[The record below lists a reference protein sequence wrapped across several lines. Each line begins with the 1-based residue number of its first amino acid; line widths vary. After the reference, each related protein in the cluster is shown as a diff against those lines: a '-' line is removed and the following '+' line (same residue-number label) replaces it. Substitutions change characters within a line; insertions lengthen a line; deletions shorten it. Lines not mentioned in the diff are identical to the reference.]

1 MQLSF
6 IYSLNGKFGMNSVE
20 IIDKYNATGV
30 VITDDFVEWIRSDHA
45 GEMGAVWIYK
55 GARLAFWSEKIRS
68 MAFEHG
74 ETEKQHLVVMDYLLP
89 ISERS
94 KLIFLWKIM
103 GFGLG
108 FISSL
113 FGFKAFCHTINIV
126 ETFVEK
132 HYGEQIRH
140 LERSGKGL
148 GLLIVLRKCCE
159 EEVAHKEE
167 SAERVANS
175 GEPRLLFIWRLIVES
190 FSNVAVSVAKK
201 L

>member
-1 MQLSF
+1 
-6 IYSLNGKFGMNSVE
+6 MNKDE
-20 IIDKYNATGV
+20 IIEKYNATDV
-30 VITDDFVEWIRSDHA
+30 VITDFIEWIRSDHA
-45 GEMGAVWIYK
+45 GETG
-55 GARLAFWSEKIRS
+55 GCLDLQRARLAFWSEKIRK

-103 GFGLG
+103 GFSLG

-132 HYGEQIRH
+132 HYGEQIRY
-140 LERSGKGL
+140 LEKSRML
-148 GLLIVLRKCCE
+148 GPFNRI
-159 EEVAHKEE
+159 
-167 SAERVANS
+167 
-175 GEPRLLFIWRLIVES
+175 
-190 FSNVAVSVAKK
+190 KK
-201 L
+201 ML

>member
-6 IYSLNGKFGMNSVE
+6 IYSLNGKFRVNSVE
-20 IIDKYNATGV
+20 IIEKYNATGV
-30 VITDDFVEWIRSDHA
+30 VVTDDLVEWVRSDHA
-45 GEMGAVWIYK
+45 GETGAVWIYK
-55 GARLAFWSEKIRS
+55 GASLAFWSQKIRR

-89 ISERS
+89 ISKRS

-113 FGFKAFCHTINIV
+113 FGFKAFCYTINIV
-126 ETFVEK
+126 ETFVEQ
-132 HYGEQIRH
+132 HYGEQIRY
-140 LERSGKGL
+140 LEKNGKCAA
-148 GLLIVLRKCCE
+148 LLIVLRKCCD

-167 SAERVANS
+167 AAERLS
-175 GEPRLLFIWRLIVES
+175 SPRETRLMFIWRLVVES

>member
-1 MQLSF
+1 
-6 IYSLNGKFGMNSVE
+6 MNSVD
-20 IIDKYNATGV
+20 IIEKYKATGV

-45 GEMGAVWIYK
+45 GETGAVWIYK

-68 MAFEHG
+68 MAIEHG

-94 KLIFLWKIM
+94 KLISLWKIM

-113 FGFKAFCHTINIV
+113 FGFKAFCHTIAIV

-132 HYGEQIRH
+132 HYGEQIKY
-140 LERSGKGL
+140 LENSGNCL

-159 EEVAHKEE
+159 EEVAHKDE
-167 SAERVANS
+167 AAQRVSNS
-175 GEPRLLFIWRLIVES
+175 RDHVLIFIWRLVVES
-190 FSNVAVSVAKK
+190 FSSIAVLVARK

>member
-1 MQLSF
+1 MV
-6 IYSLNGKFGMNSVE
+6 IVGMDACK
-20 IIDKYNATGV
+20 IIEKYNATGV
-30 VITDDFVEWIRSDHA
+30 LVTDDLVEWIRSDHA
-45 GEMGAVWIYK
+45 GETGAVWIYK
-55 GARLAFWSEKIRS
+55 GASLAFWSQKIRN

-89 ISERS
+89 ISKRS

-126 ETFVEK
+126 ETFVEN
-132 HYGEQIRH
+132 HYGQQVRY
-140 LERSGKGL
+140 LEENGKCTS
-148 GLLIVLRKCCE
+148 LLIVLKKCCE
-159 EEVAHKEE
+159 EEVAHKEDA
-167 SAERVANS
+167 AERISNCK
-175 GEPRLLFIWRLIVES
+175 ETWLLFIWRLVVES
-190 FSNVAVSVAKK
+190 FSNIAVLVAKK